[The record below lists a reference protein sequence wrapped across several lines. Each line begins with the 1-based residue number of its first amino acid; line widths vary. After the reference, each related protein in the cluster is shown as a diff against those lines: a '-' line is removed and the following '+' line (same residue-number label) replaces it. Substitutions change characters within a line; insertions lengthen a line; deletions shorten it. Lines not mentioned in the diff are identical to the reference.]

1 MQFGMPFLL
10 ENDSVESAA
19 ALGAELKLDFVE
31 LNMSFPLCQAE
42 RLSAEQLNALREKYG
57 IYFTFHLHEEMDPC
71 TFSTPVRKAW
81 LAVAREAITLARQ
94 AHMPTVNLHWLRGVY
109 ITLPHMRDFLYNR
122 YREEYLRNTLE
133 FRKTCEEASQGQVKV
148 CIENT
153 EEGGWEPHRQESIE
167 LLLASPVF
175 GLTLDVGHN
184 ALSKYADE
192 PFYHK
197 HADKLRHMHLH
208 DATERQCHMP
218 LGAGELDIAGLI
230 GRAEAAHARA
240 VLEIKTVAALRDSV
254 QYLRDRGLWH
264 V

>member
-1 MQFGMPFLL
+1 MDFGMPFLL
-10 ENDSVESAA
+10 ENNSIADAA
-19 ALGAELKLDFVE
+19 ALAASLGLDFVE

-94 AHMPTVNLHWLRGVY
+94 AHMPTVHLHWLRGVY

-192 PFYHK
+192 PFYRK
-197 HADKLRHMHLH
+197 HADKLQHMHLH

-240 VLEIKTVAALRDSV
+240 VLEIKTVAALQDSV

-264 V
+264 A